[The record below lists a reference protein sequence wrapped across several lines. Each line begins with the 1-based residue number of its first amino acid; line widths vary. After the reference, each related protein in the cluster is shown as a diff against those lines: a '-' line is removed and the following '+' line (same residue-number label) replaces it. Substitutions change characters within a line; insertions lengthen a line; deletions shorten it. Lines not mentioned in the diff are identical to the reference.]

1 MPMAVAL
8 LHKGADCF
16 QHLVRWLQKA
26 ACSSSLQHP
35 EAACLRKAQR
45 KQLVSKVAADNL
57 QGSIMVT
64 ALTFAQHHSTVR
76 RTQKTVGAGNH
87 LKGVFRLL
95 LARMMHQQ
103 KANIILIGKFLQLSC
118 TAVIAGVITF
128 FVLSAAYFLQGVNDY
143 QAYVRILLHKGVQL
157 LLQTVINI
165 LRTDCHM
172 QVFCDLHIKHAHKT
186 LLQAGKL
193 IL

>member
-16 QHLVRWLQKA
+16 QNLIRWLQKA

-45 KQLVSKVAADNL
+45 KQLVSKVASDNL

-95 LARMMHQQ
+95 LARMMHQMHQQ
-103 KANIILIGKFLQLSC
+103 KANIMLIGKFLQPGGI
-118 TAVIAGVITF
+118 VIVTGVVEF
-128 FVLSAAYFLQGVNDY
+128 FVLDRAYFCKVSIII
-143 QAYVRILLHKGVQL
+143 R
-157 LLQTVINI
+157 
-165 LRTDCHM
+165 RTSGY
-172 QVFCDLHIKHAHKT
+172 F
-186 LLQAGKL
+186 
-193 IL
+193 